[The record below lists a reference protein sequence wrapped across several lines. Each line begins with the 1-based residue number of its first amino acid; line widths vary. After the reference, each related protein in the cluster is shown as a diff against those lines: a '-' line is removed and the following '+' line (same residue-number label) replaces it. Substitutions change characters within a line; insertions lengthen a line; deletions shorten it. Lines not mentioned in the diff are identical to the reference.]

1 MVLKR
6 KNKAIDS
13 KFVKIQTRKAI
24 SSYGGVGSIIET
36 PFGSLMIENFDRW
49 PFFFFNR
56 DADGAVKID
65 SIYEVND
72 ERLLQRLAH
81 KDGFE
86 KLEAF
91 VIVPDNVSSSSRADI
106 PEITNN
112 TISATFFP
120 KWFYCNKCGRFKMLD
135 QWWTEWEIAKP
146 GATKR
151 EFAPPKC
158 GICYSKHGKKFAPEL
173 EQVRFI
179 MTAPT
184 GDIKEIPWERWNK
197 AEKAVKDE
205 DALNGSVR
213 LDYEHLC
220 CDNPDLRYIKS
231 TKFSDLAGISV
242 RCMNDTCKYKGQR
255 VNLAGLFG
263 LREKKYF
270 SDAELIERHEAG
282 KDSKVYFK
290 PVIRSSNSVYYPIL
304 VSSIFL
310 PIDRGIRPTD
320 LEKILKWKANG
331 KDAEFI
337 FDALFE
343 EYTLAVIEKILKK
356 NNANEYIPELE
367 YRLYEYNFLVNN
379 TNIDFSDKEQ
389 NLIFKKE
396 SLNTLNNFGIEQ
408 LIGLRRIKMTTV
420 QIGYTRQE
428 PLTSDDFFSEMDATQ
443 GLIEKKFTSK
453 WLDKTKYL
461 PAIES
466 YGEGIFIAFSNEKI
480 SEWINQCEKNIN
492 FKEKI
497 DKLESNIESHAYRS
511 VKEKFGLTVNRKHL
525 IRFLLIHTLS
535 HLLIKELEFLCGYP
549 STSLNERLFVDK
561 DQMQG
566 VLLYTIAGAEGSYG
580 GLVSQATEERS
591 LMLLKSA
598 LRRATDCAS
607 DPICYNTDDGQGI
620 GGLNMA
626 ACYSCTLIPENA
638 CEEFNS
644 FLDRSLLIDEDYGFF
659 KEIISQNQI

>member
-1 MVLKR
+1 MALKR
-6 KNKAIDS
+6 KNKVVDS
-13 KFVKIQTRKAI
+13 KYVKIQTRKAI

-36 PFGSLMIENFDRW
+36 PFGSLMIETFDRW
-49 PFFFFNR
+49 PFFYFNKN
-56 DADGAVKID
+56 ADGEVQID
-65 SIYEVND
+65 STYEIND
-72 ERLLQRLAH
+72 ERLLQRLSH
-81 KDGFE
+81 KDGFK
-86 KLEAF
+86 KLNAF
-91 VIVPDNVSSSSRADI
+91 VYVPDNVSSSSRADI
-106 PEITNN
+106 PEIINN

-120 KWFYCNKCGRFKMLD
+120 KWFYCNKCGRFKTLE

-197 AEKAVKDE
+197 AEKAVKDD

-213 LDYEHLC
+213 LDYENLC
-220 CDNPDLRYIKS
+220 CDNPDLRYNKS

-242 RCMNDTCKYKGQR
+242 RCMNDACNHKGQR

-270 SDAELIERHEAG
+270 SDAELLERHEEG
-282 KDSKVYFK
+282 KETKVYLK

-310 PIDRGIRPTD
+310 PIDRGVRPTD
-320 LEKILKWKANG
+320 LEKILKWKSNN
-331 KDAEFI
+331 KDAKFI
-337 FDALFE
+337 YEALFE
-343 EYTLAVIEKILKK
+343 EYTLEAIQKILDGDSS
-356 NNANEYIPELE
+356 NEYIPELE

-379 TNIDFSDKEQ
+379 TNTEFSDEEQ

-396 SLNTLNNFGIEQ
+396 NTTILSKLGIDQ

-420 QIGYTRQE
+420 QVGYTRQE

-443 GLIEKKFTSK
+443 SLIEKKFTSK
-453 WLDKTKYL
+453 WEDKAKYL

-466 YGEGIFIAFSNEKI
+466 FGEGIFISLSNEKL
-480 SEWINQCEKNIN
+480 SDWINHSEKNN
-492 FKEKI
+492 DFKRKI
-497 DKLESNIESHAYRS
+497 DKLQSNIESHTYRS
-511 VKEKFGLTVNRKHL
+511 VREKFGMSVNREHL
-525 IRFLLIHTLS
+525 IRFLLVHTLS
-535 HLLIKELEFLCGYP
+535 HILIKELEFLCGYP

-561 DQMQG
+561 GQMQG
-566 VLLYTIAGAEGSYG
+566 MLLYTIAGAEGSYG
-580 GLVSQATEERS
+580 GLVSQAPEERM
-591 LMLLKSA
+591 LLLLKSA

-626 ACYSCTLIPENA
+626 ACYSCTIIPENA
-638 CEEFNS
+638 CEVFNS
-644 FLDRSLLIDEDYGFF
+644 FLDRSLLIDKEYGFF
-659 KEIISQNQI
+659 RMMI

>member
-1 MVLKR
+1 MAIR
-6 KNKAIDS
+6 RNKKAADN

-24 SSYGGVGSIIET
+24 SSYGGSGSIIET
-36 PFGSLMIENFDRW
+36 PFGALMIDRFNEW
-49 PFFFFNR
+49 PFFYFNR
-56 DADGAVKID
+56 RDGITFID
-65 SIYEVND
+65 NSYHVND
-72 ERLLQRLAH
+72 ERLLQRLSH

-91 VIVPDNVSSSSRADI
+91 VNVPDNVSSSSRADI
-106 PEITNN
+106 PEHIND
-112 TISATFFP
+112 TISASFFP
-120 KWFYCNKCGRFKMLD
+120 KWFYCNSCKRFKSIKE
-135 QWWTEWEIAKP
+135 WWREWELAKP
-146 GATKR
+146 NATKK

-158 GICYSKHGKKFAPEL
+158 GVCYAKKGKKFAPEL

-197 AEKAVKDE
+197 AQKAVKDE
-205 DALNGSVR
+205 DSENGSVR
-213 LDYEHLC
+213 LDYEALC
-220 CDNPDLRYIKS
+220 CDNPDLRYTKS
-231 TKFSDLAGISV
+231 TKFSDLAGINIK
-242 RCMNDTCKYKGQR
+242 CMNDSCNHKGR
-255 VNLAGLFG
+255 IMNLSGLFG
-263 LREKKYF
+263 LRERKYF
-270 SDAELIERHEAG
+270 SEDDLQERQAEG
-282 KDSKVYFK
+282 KESKVYYK

-310 PIDRGIRPTD
+310 PIDKGIRTKHVD
-320 LEKILKWKANG
+320 KINRFKEKG

-337 FDALFE
+337 FEAMEE
-343 EYTLAVIEKILKK
+343 EYTLDQIKKILE
-356 NNANEYIPELE
+356 NDHDNTYIPELE
-367 YRLYEYNFLVNN
+367 YRLYEYNFLVKNV
-379 TNIDFSDKEQ
+379 NIDFTDEDE

-396 SLNTLNNFGIEQ
+396 KLDNLTYFGFEQ

-420 QIGYTRQE
+420 QVGYTRQE
-428 PLTSDDFFSEMDATQ
+428 PLTNDDFFSEMDETQ
-443 GLIEKKFTSK
+443 VLIEKKFTSK
-453 WLDKTKYL
+453 WEDKTKYL
-461 PAIES
+461 PAIENF
-466 YGEGIFIAFSNEKI
+466 GEGIFIALSND
-480 SEWINQCEKNIN
+480 
-492 FKEKI
+492 KI
-497 DKLESNIESHAYRS
+497 DKWILQAEKNESFKKKINKLYTNIESHAYRS
-511 VKEKFGLTVNRKHL
+511 VKEKFGIPVSRIHL

-561 DQMQG
+561 NQMQG

-580 GLVSQATEERS
+580 GLVSQAPETKIMR
-591 LMLLKSA
+591 LLKSA

-644 FLDRSLLIDEDYGFF
+644 FLDRSLLIDKEYGFF
-659 KEIISQNQI
+659 KDLIK